1 MLTVH
6 AGSAFLLTDYALRT
20 THYAPMPSTL
30 LEPAFLNKLEQL
42 SLVSKKV
49 FAGQLKGEKRSTRR
63 GTSVEFADYRDYS
76 AGDDLRY
83 IDWNTYARLEKL
95 FLKLFVEEEDLH
107 VYLLLDRSQSMA
119 FGSPAKLE
127 YAKRVAAALGYIGLT
142 NYDRVGASLF
152 AERLHATMLPVRGR
166 GQVFRFFQFL
176 EGVQP
181 QGVTSFDRSL
191 REYALRTRRPG
202 VVIVISDCFDPNYEA
217 GLKALLYRKFQ
228 VTLLHVFDATELKP
242 DFLGDL
248 KLIDAE
254 TGEVREITVSPSL
267 LRDYQRAVENFCGGL
282 QRFCRR
288 YGVDYIR
295 TTTDTP
301 FEDLILKYLRRSGL
315 VR

>member
-1 MLTVH
+1 VP
-6 AGSAFLLTDYALRT
+6 S
-20 THYAPMPSTL
+20 PSTL
-30 LEPAFLNKLEQL
+30 LEPQFLNKLQQL
-42 SLVSKKV
+42 SLVSKRV
-49 FAGQLKGEKRSTRR
+49 FSGQIKGEKRSTRR

-95 FLKLFVEEEDLH
+95 FLKLFIEEEDLH
-107 VYLLLDRSQSMA
+107 VYLLVDRSKSMA
-119 FGSPAKLE
+119 FGNPAKLE

-152 AERLHATMLPVRGR
+152 SDRLQLTMPPTRGR
-166 GQVFRFFQFL
+166 GQVFQLFDFL
-176 EGVQP
+176 EKAQADGI
-181 QGVTSFDRSL
+181 TSFDRSL

-202 VVIVISDCFDPNYEA
+202 VAIVISDFFDANYQA
-217 GLKALLYRKFQ
+217 GLKSLLYRKFQ
-228 VTLLHVFDATELKP
+228 VTLIHVFDDSELHP
-242 DFLGDL
+242 DYLGDL

-254 TGEVREITVSPSL
+254 TGEVREISISPSL
-267 LRDYQRAVENFCGGL
+267 LRDYQRAVDTFCGEL
-282 QRFCRR
+282 QGFCRR

-295 TTTDTP
+295 TTTSTP